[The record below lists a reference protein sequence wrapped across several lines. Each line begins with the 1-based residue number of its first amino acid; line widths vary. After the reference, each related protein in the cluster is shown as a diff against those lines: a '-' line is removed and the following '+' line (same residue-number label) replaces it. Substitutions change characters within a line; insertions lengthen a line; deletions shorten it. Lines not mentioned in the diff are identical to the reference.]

1 MSNISTFRNWCKAI
15 SNGEQQPNA
24 ECTSIAPAE
33 FWMLHTKAGEAMVWL
48 MGKQIHTK
56 ISGQGNIRENGF
68 SIKAG
73 GSAFTILPPAAQG
86 KKGVSDTSREAYASL
101 DKAGQALQVA
111 EAVVSLH
118 TIHPFVSD
126 SLVAQETGLPS
137 ARVSAR
143 RNEIE
148 AMGAIMVNGSLYHF
162 KQAEKK
168 ITCPVTGS
176 TVNGWQLVQPQT
188 LF

>member
-1 MSNISTFRNWCKAI
+1 MTNISTFRNWCQAI
-15 SNGEQQPNA
+15 ANGEQQQNA

-48 MGKQIHTK
+48 MRKNIQAK
-56 ISGQGNIRENGF
+56 LAGQGNIRENGF
-68 SIKAG
+68 QLRAG
-73 GSAFTILPPAAQG
+73 GSTFTIMPPSAQG

-111 EAVVSLH
+111 EAVVKLH
-118 TIHPFVSD
+118 AIHPFVSD
-126 SLVAQETGLPS
+126 SLVARETGLPS

-148 AMGAIMVNGSLYHF
+148 AMGAILVDGSIYHF
-162 KQAEKK
+162 KEADKK

-176 TVNGWQLVQPQT
+176 TVNGWQLVLPSQ